1 MHNVYQGIFWLT
13 VGTFVLFF
21 ASCRSVPTSPPTVF
35 LIGDST
41 AANKQEDRRPE
52 TGWGE
57 MLSIYF
63 QSEVTVDN
71 HARNGRS
78 TKSFRDEGLWETVR
92 TRITRGDYVFM
103 QFGHNDSKPDTSRY
117 SSPEAYG
124 ENLRRFIEETEDQGG
139 RAVVLSPIVR
149 RHFDAAD
156 SLQRTHG
163 EYPATA
169 ERIAREMKVPFIDM
183 TSLSRE
189 VVTEL
194 GDAESKKLYLWVAE
208 GENENY
214 PEGVEDNTHFSPEGA
229 RTMAGLVA
237 RAIADQNIP
246 LQKYLLPSVNGNRR

>member
-1 MHNVYQGIFWLT
+1 MKSK
-13 VGTFVLFF
+13 LFLLAVAAF
-21 ASCRSVPTSPPTVF
+21 LLLVSACRSSRTGPPTVF

-41 AANKQEDRRPE
+41 AANKQEDKRPE

-57 MLSIYF
+57 MLSAYF
-63 QSEVTVDN
+63 QSGVSVDN

-78 TKSFRDEGLWETVR
+78 SKSFRDEGLWETVR
-92 TRITRGDYVFM
+92 SQITRGDYVFI
-103 QFGHNDSKPDTSRY
+103 QFGHNDGKPDTSRF
-117 SSPEAYG
+117 SNPAAYG
-124 ENLRRFIEETEDQGG
+124 ENLRRFIQETEVRGG

-149 RHFDAAD
+149 RHFDEAGN
-156 SLQRTHG
+156 LLRTHG

-183 TSLSRE
+183 TTLSRKL
-189 VVTEL
+189 VTGL
-194 GDAESKKLYLWVAE
+194 GDPASKKLYLWVAE
-208 GENENY
+208 GGNGNY

-246 LQKYLLPSVNGNRR
+246 LKKYLLPSATDGRR